1 MGTTRVRV
9 LCVRCH
15 RRCHRELRLLSRTKP
30 LVTAPTTGAES
41 TLRTTRSDVVAEEST
56 TAPSSSSQPAPRSTS
71 RSNSPTLR
79 RQSAC
84 APCEA
89 GRFQNASGAVD
100 CWECEPGHYCLPGAS
115 APLPCPAG
123 THQDLTLTSPMTSEG
138 QCIECG
144 AGVFCPTG
152 AEAPTNCSAGTY
164 NPVARQSECVKC
176 EAGRFQEAEGA
187 TGCEACTKG
196 HYCLLGSST
205 PLSCPGESPTQNASF
220 AVAFH

>member
-1 MGTTRVRV
+1 M
-9 LCVRCH
+9 L
-15 RRCHRELRLLSRTKP
+15 
-30 LVTAPTTGAES
+30 
-41 TLRTTRSDVVAEEST
+41 
-56 TAPSSSSQPAPRSTS
+56 TAPSLWAQVEEGATGCDECTPGSYCKEGAPAPLPCPAGTHQDLTLTTPMTS
-71 RSNSPTLR
+71 EGQCIECSPGTFCPVGSANATKCSPGFFNPLR

-176 EAGRFQEAEGA
+176 EAGRFQVSLP
-187 TGCEACTKG
+187 CDRI
-196 HYCLLGSST
+196 
-205 PLSCPGESPTQNASF
+205 
-220 AVAFH
+220 